1 MKLFRRRPR
10 SEAALIRARY
20 RKQLVDGGAVAA
32 PSPRPVDQPV
42 DVPSIDVLARLA
54 QQAQRPMAY
63 VPARLPGK
71 DEFHVDDF
79 GVRYRYLAD
88 A

>member
-1 MKLFRRRPR
+1 MLRRRPK
-10 SEAALIRARY
+10 SEAATILARY
-20 RKQLVDGGAVAA
+20 RNQLVDGTAQ
-32 PSPRPVDQPV
+32 PRPGLGEPV
-42 DVPSIDVLARLA
+42 DVPSIEVLARLA
-54 QQAQRPMAY
+54 QQAERPIAH
-63 VPARLPGK
+63 VPSKLPGK

>member
-1 MKLFRRRPR
+1 MFTRRPR
-10 SEAALIRARY
+10 TEAETIRSRY
-20 RKQLVDGGAVAA
+20 RKQLVDGTDRA
-32 PSPRPVDQPV
+32 RPEPAEPV

-54 QQAQRPMAY
+54 QQAERPIAY

>member
-1 MKLFRRRPR
+1 MFRRRPK
-10 SEAALIRARY
+10 SEAAAIRARY
-20 RKQLVDGGAVAA
+20 RKQLVDGSAQ
-32 PSPRPVDQPV
+32 PRPGLGEPV
-42 DVPSIDVLARLA
+42 DVPSIEVLYRLA
-54 QQAQRPMAY
+54 QQAERPMAY
-63 VPARLPGK
+63 VPAKLPGK

>member
-1 MKLFRRRPR
+1 MQVFRRRPK
-10 SEAALIRARY
+10 SEAATIRARY
-20 RKQLVDGGAVAA
+20 RSQLVDGSAQL
-32 PSPRPVDQPV
+32 RPGLADPV

-54 QQAQRPMAY
+54 VQAERPMAY
-63 VPARLPGK
+63 VPATLPGK

>member
-1 MKLFRRRPR
+1 VNPFRRRPQ
-10 SEAALIRARY
+10 SEAATIKARY
-20 RKQLVDGGAVAA
+20 RKQLVDGTVTPRTAVDA
-32 PSPRPVDQPV
+32 PV

-54 QQAQRPMAY
+54 LQAQRPMAY
-63 VPARLPGK
+63 VPAKLPGK